1 MTREADVPG
10 WLPPVAEDELA
21 VQTRGLFTDRF
32 GGHPDGVWV
41 APGRVNLI
49 GEHIDYVG
57 ARVLP
62 FALPYATAVALRLRD
77 DDVLRCASS
86 GQPQTWAGT
95 TADVG
100 PHAPRDWP
108 AYAVGVPWAMAR
120 HGTIGRFPGADIAVH
135 SSLPQGAGLSSSAA
149 LETAVALGIA
159 ELLDVATDEPGRVVL
174 ARDCVHAENVV
185 AGASTGGMDQS
196 VALRA
201 TAGHALLLDCTDS
214 TVEHIALD
222 LAVDDL
228 ELLIINTNAP
238 HRLVDSD
245 YGVRRAQIERVAARM
260 GQHVLRKSTDIE
272 AVVRYAVD
280 GDPELTRLLRHVLT
294 EIRRVETVA
303 TALRS
308 GAVGDIGEELSA
320 SHRSL
325 RDDYA
330 VSSIELD
337 TAVDA
342 ARDAGALGARMVGGG
357 FGGSAIALI
366 PVGTRTAVAE
376 HVRVAAAGRG
386 LPGPQFLTGYPKGS
400 AHRVG

>member
-1 MTREADVPG
+1 MTEVEVSG

-21 VQTRGLFTDRF
+21 ADARRVFTDRF
-32 GGHPDGVWV
+32 GGHPDGVWL

-62 FALPYATAVALRLRD
+62 FALPYATAVALRIRD
-77 DDVLRCASS
+77 DDVLRSASS
-86 GQPQTWAGT
+86 GQPDTWSGT

-100 PHAPRDWP
+100 PHAPPDWP

-120 HGTIGRFPGADIAVH
+120 HGTVSRFPGADIAVH

-159 ELLDVATDEPGRVVL
+159 DLLGAATDEPGRVAL

-201 TAGHALLLDCTDS
+201 RAGHALLLDCADS
-214 TVEHIALD
+214 TVAHIALD
-222 LAVDDL
+222 FAVEDL

-260 GQHVLRKSTDIE
+260 GQHVLREATDIE

-280 GDPELTRLLRHVLT
+280 GDAVLTRLLRHVLT
-294 EIRRVETVA
+294 EIRRVATVA
-303 TALRS
+303 EALRG
-308 GAVGDIGEELSA
+308 GAVGDIGEELNA

-330 VSSIELD
+330 VSSVELD

-342 ARDAGALGARMVGGG
+342 ALDAGALGARMVGGG

-366 PVGTRTAVAE
+366 PVGTRAAVAE

-386 LPGPQFLTGYPKGS
+386 LPAPQFLNGYPTGS